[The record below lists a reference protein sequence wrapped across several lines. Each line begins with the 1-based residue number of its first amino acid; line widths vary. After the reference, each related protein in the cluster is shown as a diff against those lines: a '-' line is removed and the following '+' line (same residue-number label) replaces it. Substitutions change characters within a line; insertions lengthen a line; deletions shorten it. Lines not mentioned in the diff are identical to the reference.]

1 MPVNI
6 TEGFVRYLMEQ
17 NASLSGQVAEL
28 TATVDSMNQTITEL
42 NQTIREL
49 KEQLNKNSK
58 NSSKPPS
65 SDGLKKP
72 AVKKNKSLRESSG
85 KKQGA
90 QEGHDGVHL
99 SVISEPDHIKDHMHS
114 DCTGCP
120 HRAKCLSMACIKETR
135 HEVDAVVTVDV
146 TAHNLIEVRECALH
160 GGVKTGSFPENIKAT
175 VQYGKNLQAMV
186 VAFNTV
192 GAVSINRTHEILS
205 SVFNIPLATGTIKNM
220 VTRCAESLK
229 DTYERIR
236 LTMISLGLLHCDE
249 TGSRVDGK
257 TCWVHVAS
265 DQDYT
270 YLTIHQKRGQ
280 IGMDAAD
287 VLPHARGIIVHDC
300 WGSYWKYQ
308 DVTHAICCA
317 HLLRELNGVIENHPE
332 QTWAARFKKLLLD
345 MKKVRDKALLSD
357 KDEVSYYH
365 RHKFDREYDA
375 IIKTA
380 YEENPIPETTA
391 NKRGRKKKSKVLNL
405 ICRLDN
411 YKESVCLFI
420 KNLSV
425 PFDNNQAERDLRMV
439 KVKTKVSGCF
449 RSKEGAQ
456 EYLTIMSYIGSARKH
471 GINAFTAIREAL
483 SGNPDIIF
491 N

>member
-6 TEGFVRYLMEQ
+6 TEEFVRFLMKQ
-17 NASLSGQVAEL
+17 NEDQSARIAELSAEIASL
-28 TATVDSMNQTITEL
+28 NQI
-42 NQTIREL
+42 IREL
-49 KEQLNKNSK
+49 KEQINKNSK

-72 AVKKNKSLRESSG
+72 AVNKNKSLRESSG

-99 SVISEPDHIKDHMHS
+99 SVISDPDHIENHMHS

-120 HRAKCLSMACIKETR
+120 HRAKSLSKACIKETR
-135 HEVDAVVTVDV
+135 HEVDAVVTVDL
-146 TAHNLIEVRECALH
+146 TAHNAIEVRECPLH

-205 SVFNIPLATGTIKNM
+205 SVFNIPLASGTIKNM

-236 LTMISLGLLHCDE
+236 LKMTMLGLIHCDE

-270 YLTIHQKRGQ
+270 YLTINQKRGQ

-287 VLPHARGIIVHDC
+287 VLPHVRGIIVHAC

-332 QTWAARFKKLLLD
+332 QTWAVRFKKLLLD
-345 MKKVRDKALLSD
+345 MKKVRDKALLSE

-365 RHKFDREYDA
+365 RHKFDKEYDA

-380 YEENPIPETTA
+380 YEENPLPETPA
-391 NKRGRKKKSKVLNL
+391 KKRGRKKKSKVLNL

-420 KNLSV
+420 KNLCV

-449 RSKEGAQ
+449 RSEEGAQ

-483 SGNPDIIF
+483 NGTPDIIF

>member
-6 TEGFVRYLMEQ
+6 TEEFVRYLMEQ

-28 TATVDSMNQTITEL
+28 TATVDSMNQTIAEL

-99 SVISEPDHIKDHMHS
+99 
-114 DCTGCP
+114 T
-120 HRAKCLSMACIKETR
+120 CIKETR

-146 TAHNLIEVRECALH
+146 TAHNLIKVRECSLH

-205 SVFNIPLATGTIKNM
+205 SVFNIPLATGTIKIM

-229 DTYERIR
+229 DTYARIR

-257 TCWVHVAS
+257 T
-265 DQDYT
+265 
-270 YLTIHQKRGQ
+270 L
-280 IGMDAAD
+280 
-287 VLPHARGIIVHDC
+287 
-300 WGSYWKYQ
+300 GSRCIRSGL
-308 DVTHAICCA
+308 H
-317 HLLRELNGVIENHPE
+317 
-332 QTWAARFKKLLLD
+332 
-345 MKKVRDKALLSD
+345 LSD
-357 KDEVSYYH
+357 HTSKARTN
-365 RHKFDREYDA
+365 RH
-375 IIKTA
+375 
-380 YEENPIPETTA
+380 
-391 NKRGRKKKSKVLNL
+391 G
-405 ICRLDN
+405 C
-411 YKESVCLFI
+411 
-420 KNLSV
+420 
-425 PFDNNQAERDLRMV
+425 
-439 KVKTKVSGCF
+439 SGCIATCPWDH
-449 RSKEGAQ
+449 RS
-456 EYLTIMSYIGSARKH
+456 
-471 GINAFTAIREAL
+471 
-483 SGNPDIIF
+483 
-491 N
+491 

>member
-1 MPVNI
+1 MPFNI
-6 TEGFVRYLMEQ
+6 TEEFVRYLMEQ
-17 NASLSGQVAEL
+17 NVSLSDQVAEL

-42 NQTIREL
+42 NQTIKEL

-72 AVKKNKSLRESSG
+72 AVNKNKSLRESSG

-99 SVISEPDHIKDHMHS
+99 SVISDPDYIENHMNS

-120 HRAKCLSMACIKETR
+120 HRAECLSKACIKETR
-135 HEVDAVVTVDV
+135 LEVDAVVTVDV
-146 TAHNLIEVRECALH
+146 TAHNAIEVRECPLH

-236 LTMISLGLLHCDE
+236 LKMISLGLLHCDE
-249 TGSRVDGK
+249 TGGRVDGK

-270 YLTIHQKRGQ
+270 YLTINQKRGQ

-332 QTWAARFKKLLLD
+332 QTWAVRFKKLLLD

-365 RHKFDREYDA
+365 RHRFDMEYDA

-380 YEENPIPETTA
+380 YEENPLPETPA
-391 NKRGRKKKSKVLNL
+391 KKRGRKKKSKVLNL

-420 KNLSV
+420 KNLCV

-449 RSKEGAQ
+449 RSEEGAQ

-483 SGNPDIIF
+483 NGNPDIIF